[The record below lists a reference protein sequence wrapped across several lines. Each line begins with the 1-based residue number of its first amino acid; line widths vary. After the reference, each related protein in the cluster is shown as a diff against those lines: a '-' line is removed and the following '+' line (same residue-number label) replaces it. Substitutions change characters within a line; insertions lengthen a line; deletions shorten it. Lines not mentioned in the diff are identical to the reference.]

1 MTILEPFDTTNLPIL
16 FSDKKKI
23 TFLFTNSNAEIL
35 SYNSKDYTV
44 VNILKNFTISFVD
57 VEGDN
62 VLMSIVN
69 PGSINAYVRSIQ
81 PYNTYTLIVQANDGA
96 NTQTNVVLK
105 YTDKYHQDAVYWKNL
120 TISIDIFATEPPRYE
135 SPLQN
140 ISISACNWAKFTLPV
155 ATDPEGDSF
164 TTSLDLTTPGWINL
178 IDSNTLEIC
187 PLKSNLTAILSS
199 QIVSIKLLDSTNASS
214 VYSFYLNID
223 TSMLVKFDHVE
234 NVEIYFSEIY
244 MLQTDIK
251 NARSISLVDWLY
263 EQLISWSNF
272 NSTSN
277 TIIINATDF
286 SLVGTH
292 WVRISA
298 IDEWGN
304 SKYSDEF
311 NISIITKNPPVFLDK
326 LSPITLMEG
335 EKKISQ
341 YR

>member
-1 MTILEPFDTTNLPIL
+1 MILEPFSTTNQPIL
-16 FSDKKKI
+16 TSDKNKI

-57 VEGDN
+57 IEGDN

-69 PGSINAYVRSIQ
+69 SGSLKVYAYAVQ
-81 PYNTYTLIVQANDGA
+81 PYNTYALIVKADDGA
-96 NTQTNVVLK
+96 NSQTNVVLK
-105 YTDKYHQDAVYWKNL
+105 YTDKYHQDSVYWKIL
-120 TISIDIFATEPPRYE
+120 TISIDIFVTEPPRYE

-140 ISISACNWAKFTLPV
+140 ISISACIWSNFTLPV
-155 ATDPEGDSF
+155 ATDSEGDSF
-164 TTSLDLTTPGWINL
+164 TTSLDTTTPEWINL

-187 PLKSNLTAILSS
+187 PSKYNLTAILSS

-263 EQLISWSNF
+263 EQLISWSNL

-298 IDEWGN
+298 IDGWGN

-311 NISIITKNPPVFLDK
+311 NISIIIKNPPVFLDK
-326 LSPITLMEG
+326 FSPITLMEG
-335 EKKISQ
+335 ERKVSQ

>member
-1 MTILEPFDTTNLPIL
+1 M
-16 FSDKKKI
+16 
-23 TFLFTNSNAEIL
+23 

-44 VNILKNFTISFVD
+44 VNVLKNFTISFVD

-69 PGSINAYVRSIQ
+69 PGSLNAYVHKVQ
-81 PYNTYTLIVQANDGA
+81 PYNTYVLIVQANDGA

-105 YTDKYHQDAVYWKNL
+105 YTDKYHQNSIYWKNI
-120 TISIDIFATEPPRYE
+120 TISIDIFSSEPPQYE

-140 ISISACNWAKFTLPV
+140 ISISACIWANFSLPL

-164 TTSLDLTTPGWINL
+164 ITRLDITTPEWIDL

-187 PLKSNLTAILSS
+187 PLKSNLTTIFSS
-199 QIVSIKLLDSTNASS
+199 QIVSIELLDSTNASS

-223 TSMLVKFDHVE
+223 SSMLVKFDQVQDI
-234 NVEIYFSEIY
+234 EIYFSDIY
-244 MLQTDIK
+244 MLQTGIK
-251 NARSISLVDWLY
+251 NTRSISLVDWLY
-263 EQLISWSNF
+263 EQFISWSSF

-277 TIIINATDF
+277 SIIINATDL
-286 SLVGTH
+286 SLFGTH

-298 IDEWGN
+298 TNEWGN
-304 SKYSDEF
+304 LTYSDEF
-311 NISIITKNPPVFLDK
+311 NINIIIKNPPVFLDK
-326 LSPITLMEG
+326 FSQITLMEG
-335 EKKISQ
+335 ERKVSQ

>member
-1 MTILEPFDTTNLPIL
+1 M
-16 FSDKKKI
+16 
-23 TFLFTNSNAEIL
+23 

-57 VEGDN
+57 IEGDN

-140 ISISACNWAKFTLPV
+140 ISISACNWANFTLPV
-155 ATDPEGDSF
+155 ATDSEGDSF
-164 TTSLDLTTPGWINL
+164 TTSLDTTTPEWINL

-187 PLKSNLTAILSS
+187 PLKSNLTTILSS
-199 QIVSIKLLDSTNASS
+199 QIVSIKLLDSTNASC

-234 NVEIYFSEIY
+234 DIEIYFSEVY
-244 MLQTDIK
+244 
-251 NARSISLVDWLY
+251 
-263 EQLISWSNF
+263 
-272 NSTSN
+272 
-277 TIIINATDF
+277 
-286 SLVGTH
+286 
-292 WVRISA
+292 
-298 IDEWGN
+298 
-304 SKYSDEF
+304 
-311 NISIITKNPPVFLDK
+311 K
-326 LSPITLMEG
+326 LNNYIE
-335 EKKISQ
+335 
-341 YR
+341 

>member
-1 MTILEPFDTTNLPIL
+1 MTILEPFNTTNQPIL
-16 FSDKKKI
+16 NSDIRKV

-57 VEGDN
+57 VEGDY

-69 PGSINAYVRSIQ
+69 SGSLKVYAYAVQ
-81 PYNTYTLIVQANDGA
+81 PYNTYALIVQADDDA
-96 NTQTNVVLK
+96 NSQTNIVLK
-105 YTDKYHQDAVYWKNL
+105 YTDKYHQDSVYWKNL
-120 TISIDIFATEPPRYE
+120 TILIDIFATEPPRYE

-140 ISISACNWAKFTLPV
+140 ISISACIWSNFTLPV
-155 ATDPEGDSF
+155 ATDSEGDSF
-164 TTSLDLTTPGWINL
+164 TTSLDTTTPEWINL

-187 PLKSNLTAILSS
+187 PSKYNLTAILSS
-199 QIVSIKLLDSTNASS
+199 QIVSIKLLDSTNALS

-244 MLQTDIK
+244 MIQTGIK
-251 NARSISLVDWLY
+251 NARSISLVDWLN
-263 EQLISWSNF
+263 EKLISWSNF

-277 TIIINATDF
+277 AIIINATDL
-286 SLVGTH
+286 SHVGTH

-304 SKYSDEF
+304 STYSDEF
-311 NISIITKNPPVFLDK
+311 NISIIIKNPPVFLDK
-326 LSPITLMEG
+326 FSPITLMEG
-335 EKKISQ
+335 EKKVYQ